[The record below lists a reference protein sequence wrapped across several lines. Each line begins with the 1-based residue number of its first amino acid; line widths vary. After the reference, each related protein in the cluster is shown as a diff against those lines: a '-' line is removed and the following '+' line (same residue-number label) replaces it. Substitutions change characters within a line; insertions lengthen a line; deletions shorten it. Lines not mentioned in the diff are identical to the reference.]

1 MGAIR
6 KDGQAREVDGCK
18 ETDNRKHI
26 KKVEG
31 KRTKKEKEIQLQR
44 ETGDREKNK
53 RREKEEEKAAWSI
66 CCSTLDDVMPCSL
79 ADGHKSF
86 RRNCFL

>member
-6 KDGQAREVDGCK
+6 RDERAREVDGSK

-31 KRTKKEKEIQLQR
+31 KGKKK
-44 ETGDREKNK
+44 GKK
-53 RREKEEEKAAWSI
+53 R
-66 CCSTLDDVMPCSL
+66 
-79 ADGHKSF
+79 
-86 RRNCFL
+86 